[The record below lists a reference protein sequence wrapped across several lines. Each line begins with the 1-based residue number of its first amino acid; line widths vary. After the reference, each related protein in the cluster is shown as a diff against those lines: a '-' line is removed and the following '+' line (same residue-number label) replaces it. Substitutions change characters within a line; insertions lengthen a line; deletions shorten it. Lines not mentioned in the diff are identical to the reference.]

1 MTADRAVPTVPGF
14 DPLSQEF
21 NANPDPV
28 LVQAR
33 SECPVF
39 YWPALDVWVVT
50 RYDDIVA
57 VTKDYK
63 TFSSRAFR
71 GVAPPPQFEGRVP
84 KNLLATAFPCLDPP
98 EHTISRKNANKAFT
112 MKRVAQQEPAIRE
125 IAHELIDEFVADG
138 RCDLMQQYCYPL
150 SLRVILRMLGLPERD
165 MALFRQWTEDMF
177 SLMSPGPADDDSA
190 SDRPMGDEELEAR
203 YTRIAQAWE
212 YYGKVVEDRRVNPRD
227 DLISALIEAKDDDG
241 KPALSSDFIIFH
253 LIELTAAGND
263 TTANLMGNLVL
274 FFDRS
279 PAQLAEVKRDP
290 SLLVNAVEEGL
301 RRRPTSPQ
309 MYRITTEDVELG
321 GVQIPA
327 RSVLCLS
334 YGSGSNDE
342 AHFSDPLR
350 FDIHRENADEHL
362 AFGHGRHFCLGAPLA
377 RLEAR
382 VGLDTLFERIPDV
395 RVVADQTLEYIPVV
409 TVQTLVSLH
418 VEWR

>member
-1 MTADRAVPTVPGF
+1 MTVNPAIPTLPGF

-28 LVQAR
+28 LEQAR
-33 SECPVF
+33 RECPVF

-50 RYDDIVA
+50 RYDDIVE

-71 GVAPPPQFEGRVP
+71 FVPPPPQFEGKLPR
-84 KNLLATAFPCLDPP
+84 NLFATAFPCLDPP
-98 EHTISRKNANKAFT
+98 EHTVSRKNANKAFT
-112 MKRVAQQEPAIRE
+112 MKRVAEQEPAIRQ

-138 RCDLMQQYCYPL
+138 RCDVMQEFCYPL
-150 SLRVILRMLGLPERD
+150 SLRVILRMLGLPEQD
-165 MALFRQWTEDMF
+165 LALFRQWTEDMF
-177 SLMSPGPADDDSA
+177 SLMSPGATDDELAA
-190 SDRPMGDEELEAR
+190 SRPMPEAELEAR
-203 YTRIAQAWE
+203 YARIAEAWE
-212 YYGKVVEDRRVNPRD
+212 YYGRFVEDRRANPQD
-227 DLISALIEAKDDDG
+227 DLTSALIGATDDEG
-241 KPALSSDFIIFH
+241 NPALSTDFIVFH
-253 LIELTAAGND
+253 MIELTAAGND
-263 TTANLMGNLVL
+263 TTANLMGNLVM

-279 PAQLAEVKRDP
+279 PDQLAEVKRDP
-290 SLLVNAVEEGL
+290 SLLENAVEEGL

-309 MYRITTEDVELG
+309 MYRITTRDVELG

-327 RSVLCLS
+327 RSVICLS

-342 AHFSDPLR
+342 AHFADPLR
-350 FDIHRENADEHL
+350 YDIHRDNASEHL

-382 VGLDTLFERIPDV
+382 VGLEALYARIPDL
-395 RVVADQTLEYIPVV
+395 RVVPGQRLEYIPVV

-418 VEWR
+418 VEWG